1 MCLFSLAKRLPGN
14 IYQPITKWRKSF
26 FNSFYYIYLTY
37 PLWCSITLQS
47 ITTYKHIF
55 TLEKIQH
62 RGARWVCGSR
72 YNCHSHTWSKS
83 SSKCCCELHW
93 PSLSIRSEYLTMVT
107 IYDIIHCHIS
117 LPFSNYFSFSN
128 SPTRS
133 HSHSLQ
139 CKQSTINSYRYSF
152 FVNGILHGILSL
164 TKYLLCVVSPP
175 LNMYYITFC
184 VYSESLYSFW
194 IVCIVCSALHHFFC
208 FCILF
213 FLYMPGLLELH
224 CTQSGRYTVSYLLL
238 HYCLR
243 SVYKCCRDRK
253 ILMKIFLLITLLLF
267 TI

>member
-1 MCLFSLAKRLPGN
+1 MIYYIVTSPCLFPN
-14 IYQPITKWRKSF
+14 IFHFP
-26 FNSFYYIYLTY
+26 
-37 PLWCSITLQS
+37 TLLQDP
-47 ITTYKHIF
+47 T
-55 TLEKIQH
+55 
-62 RGARWVCGSR
+62 
-72 YNCHSHTWSKS
+72 
-83 SSKCCCELHW
+83 
-93 PSLSIRSEYLTMVT
+93 PSLCNVNNRPLTR
-107 IYDIIHCHIS
+107 IDIH
-117 LPFSNYFSFSN
+117 FS
-128 SPTRS
+128 
-133 HSHSLQ
+133 Q
-139 CKQSTINSYRYSF
+139 MAF
-152 FVNGILHGILSL
+152 FHGILSL
-164 TKYLLCVVSPP
+164 TKYFLCVVGPP
-175 LNMYYITFC
+175 LNMYYISFC